1 MRLWRVFLLLAA
13 GAILVQSGAGQAP
26 TKVVTHGGAPS
37 VSPDGSWISFVSD
50 RDGATD
56 IFVIGA
62 DGKGE
67 TRLTHTPE
75 AEGQPA
81 WSPDGTR
88 IWFTVFA
95 NDASRIYTIPS
106 GGGDPK
112 AIGSVPGRALRLSP
126 DGKRILYW
134 TGTWTAMKMFVSELD
149 GSGARQ
155 LTDGNGVVWGA
166 RWSPDG
172 KRIAFAD
179 KDSTGILQIHV
190 INADGSGRRQV
201 TRFSASDG
209 SAQMPA
215 WSPDG
220 ARLAVQSGGKGIPAH
235 IWTVDASTG
244 SAQKLAAHTEP
255 YADETPAWFPDG
267 KHIALQSNRTGAMEI
282 WVMGSDGSSPRQVT
296 R

>member
-1 MRLWRVFLLLAA
+1 MKLWRVFLFLAA
-13 GAILVQSGAGQAP
+13 GAILVQSGAGQSPA
-26 TKVVTHGGAPS
+26 KVVTHGGAPS
-37 VSPDGSWISFVSD
+37 VSPDGSRIAFLTD

-56 IFVIGA
+56 LFVIGA

-67 TRLTHTPE
+67 TRLTRTPE

-81 WSPDGTR
+81 WSPDGTE
-88 IWFTVFA
+88 IWFTVFSS
-95 NDASRIYTIPS
+95 DLSRIYAIPS

-134 TGTWTAMKMFVSELD
+134 TGTWTAMKMFLSGLD

-179 KDSTGILQIHV
+179 KDPAGILQIQV

-201 TRFSASDG
+201 TRFSATEG

-215 WSPDG
+215 WSPD
-220 ARLAVQSGGKGIPAH
+220 ARMFAVQSGAKGVPAR
-235 IWTVDASTG
+235 IWTVDASRG
-244 SAQKLAAHTEP
+244 SAEKLGASGEP
-255 YADETPAWFPDG
+255 YVDEVPAWFPDG
-267 KHIALQSNRTGAMEI
+267 KHIAFQSDRTGAMEI
-282 WVMGSDGSSPRQVT
+282 WVMGSDGTAPRQVT